1 MPSLRSSLADLRALI
16 EAVNDEEVCK
26 QLKSVERHLLSL
38 ARKLD
43 FERNRRNV
51 DLQVLRGELREEL
64 ISREA
69 NVARISE
76 KQRAHFEHP
85 EHSAP
90 GMQSIAERAS
100 VSSSC
105 VEAAIRSMDIHAVKQ
120 VGETNELV
128 SESTRRK

>member
-16 EAVNDEEVCK
+16 EAVNDEEVSK
-26 QLKSVERHLLSL
+26 QLKNVERHLLSL

-64 ISREA
+64 IAREA

-85 EHSAP
+85 DAAP
-90 GMQSIAERAS
+90 GMLSIAERAS
-100 VSSSC
+100 VASSC
-105 VEAAIRSMDIHAVKQ
+105 VEAAIRSMDIHALKP

-128 SESTRRK
+128 SESVLRN